1 MMQRPVVFMALAP
14 ILWGCAVG
22 PDFKAPPARMVDR
35 ITADPL
41 PARLQGGQP
50 TIAPSDAPSE
60 WWTLFGSVTLNNLVR
75 EALSANPDL
84 AAARAA
90 LRVAQANADAQRAA
104 FFPGLSGGFD
114 ATRQKTSNTLS
125 PVLSNPSQTF
135 NLFTPQ
141 LTVSY
146 SLDLFGGTRRATE
159 SADAAARAQL
169 FTLRAARLTLAGNV
183 ALAAIQYASLS
194 DQIVAQRSIVT
205 DTSQLR
211 DLIADQLARGAVSE
225 VSLAAQDTLVLQQ
238 KATLIGLEK
247 QQAQQRDLLA
257 ALTGRLPAQFA
268 SPDLGLSDFSTVH
281 DIPVSLPADLV
292 RQRPDVRIAEE
303 NLHTANAQVGVAIA
317 AMLPSITLSG
327 SNGSAASALGALF
340 GPGNGFWNVG
350 AGLLQPL
357 FDGGALLAK
366 KRAADAALQQVEAQY
381 QSAVVM
387 AFQNTAD
394 ALEAAQF
401 DAKALST
408 IVAQERAAKISLSR
422 SGRQRELGDVG
433 LPSLLLAQQAYQQA
447 EISLA
452 QAKASQLA
460 DTVGLF
466 TALGGGWWHGEK
478 EGEGYK

>member
-1 MMQRPVVFMALAP
+1 MEGQGESRTAAGTVGNLDIPGMDFGNPRNNGEPQAGAFTAIAIGTPESAEDVFPVFLRNAGADIADRDTP
-14 ILWGCAVG
+14 I
-22 PDFKAPPARMVDR
+22 
-35 ITADPL
+35 
-41 PARLQGGQP
+41 RLH
-50 TIAPSDAPSE
+50 
-60 WWTLFGSVTLNNLVR
+60 
-75 EALSANPDL
+75 
-84 AAARAA
+84 
-90 LRVAQANADAQRAA
+90 
-104 FFPGLSGGFD
+104 
-114 ATRQKTSNTLS
+114 
-125 PVLSNPSQTF
+125 
-135 NLFTPQ
+135 
-141 LTVSY
+141 
-146 SLDLFGGTRRATE
+146 LDLDTGMCRRVR
-159 SADAAARAQL
+159 D
-169 FTLRAARLTLAGNV
+169 G
-183 ALAAIQYASLS
+183 
-194 DQIVAQRSIVT
+194 IVHQ
-205 DTSQLR
+205 
-211 DLIADQLARGAVSE
+211 IADRAKDHG
-225 VSLAAQDTLVLQQ
+225 
-238 KATLIGLEK
+238 
-247 QQAQQRDLLA
+247 
-257 ALTGRLPAQFA
+257 
-268 SPDLGLSDFSTVH
+268 
-281 DIPVSLPADLV
+281 
-292 RQRPDVRIAEE
+292 
-303 NLHTANAQVGVAIA
+303 GV
-317 AMLPSITLSG
+317 TLSG